1 MVYPYTRRR
10 FKKIIRISNKC
21 SSLFFFLF
29 QVYCIPGMGHETMQ
43 NKLSKEKED
52 KKS

>member
-1 MVYPYTRRR
+1 
-10 FKKIIRISNKC
+10 
-21 SSLFFFLF
+21 LFFFLF

-52 KKS
+52 KNPSIQKKDR